1 MIKFLLG
8 FACGCFLVLVLST
21 PICTYCNFWITLLR
35 NELEKENRFKFC
47 KKLILERKLL
57 SVLEQ
62 VKNSDLTKTI
72 EFVSHQLWRL

>member
-8 FACGCFLVLVLST
+8 FACGCLLVLVLST

-57 SVLEQ
+57 SILKQ